1 MTWFLLF
8 VSNFGGSWNLSI
20 IFGTLIIFDPPMMS
34 LILYMFLQ
42 FSHAFYPSN
51 EKNSGNKKP
60 RCSKGMIGR
69 SRLQMWTS
77 WMPFTREEHKI
88 FAAKRRLQSDFISRI
103 HCSNRL
109 QCIDEVMI
117 IYKKCTLWIQDL
129 DDKKGCKVVTQ
140 ETNQTW
146 EIKHNQQEQWRQVKP
161 EDWFKTFWS
170 KLPNFSLANDHMQ
183 RACCAC
189 HYAMCHTHLSSQW
202 LTSWTSRHFFKNEI
216 QTHHRSWLLLFFPTS
231 KTSCGMPIIN
241 LSDCFGRWLQ
251 TNCLKIA
258 LQTAWKVYR
267 LGPSDP
273 QLGLS
278 FETWPWIIL
287 CNVGT
292 YPYIII
298 YIYIYVI

>member
-42 FSHAFYPSN
+42 FSHAFYPSK
-51 EKNSGNKKP
+51 EKKSGNKKP

-129 DDKKGCKVVTQ
+129 DDKKKAAKSLHKRQ
-140 ETNQTW
+140 
-146 EIKHNQQEQWRQVKP
+146 IKHEKSN
-161 EDWFKTFWS
+161 
-170 KLPNFSLANDHMQ
+170 
-183 RACCAC
+183 
-189 HYAMCHTHLSSQW
+189 
-202 LTSWTSRHFFKNEI
+202 
-216 QTHHRSWLLLFFPTS
+216 
-231 KTSCGMPIIN
+231 IIN
-241 LSDCFGRWLQ
+241 KNSEGKWS
-251 TNCLKIA
+251 LKIDSKHFDLSCQILV
-258 LQTAWKVYR
+258 LQMITCNAHAVLVIMPCATRTFPASDSRVGQVAIFLKMKYKLITG
-267 LGPSDP
+267 LGSFFFF
-273 QLGLS
+273 QLQKLR
-278 FETWPWIIL
+278 
-287 CNVGT
+287 VGCQSST
-292 YPYIII
+292 CPTVLDAGYKPT
-298 YIYIYVI
+298 V